1 MSQMRDRTAE
11 EADRLFQTAME
22 SEYSRLQF
30 MSNRDGLEAA
40 QEFANRG
47 INIYGDALNAPA
59 TKPNMARSG
68 PHRYKFIA
76 SVLVYEEYLGLIEKR
91 NIQ

>member
-30 MSNRDGLEAA
+30 ISNRDGLEGA
-40 QEFANRG
+40 QEFATRG
-47 INIYGDALNAPA
+47 VKIYGEAINAPV
-59 TKPNMARSG
+59 TQPNMARSG

-76 SVLVYEEYLGLIEKR
+76 SVLAYEEYLGLIEKR
-91 NIQ
+91 N